1 MSPCTKYSHEKIQ
14 YKELKIYIGPTLF
27 IDVRSSPPA
36 LPRSLI
42 ILAMIRDPG
51 DPGGAGGA
59 GDTAGGVGGQENQ
72 HQACRTG
79 VNFTTSQAG
88 YLNKDTVRIKVLVI

>member
-1 MSPCTKYSHEKIQ
+1 
-14 YKELKIYIGPTLF
+14 
-27 IDVRSSPPA
+27 
-36 LPRSLI
+36 
-42 ILAMIRDPG
+42 MIRDPG

-79 VNFTTSQAG
+79 VNFTTNQAG
-88 YLNKDTVRIKVLVI
+88 YLNKDTVRIKVLVIKKKIVHNYVKPNHTISTKT